1 MGIFD
6 KLKKKDGAVRC
17 SLVGACHHARESE
30 NGKRKCSHRFDCGRF
45 DDASLEKRSV
55 SKPEMPL
62 YPPCSL
68 STLSLDGT
76 MPSISMT
83 GSSSGAKEGAL
94 AVVGHRRQKGMT
106 DGGAEFFFLCFLP
119 FRPPL
124 SNSFSQAS
132 AAAAATAAAAPT
144 PAPSKHATTDT
155 ELANSTPRADPA
167 LLALLH
173 KADAPV
179 ESVVDLVGGTPMVR
193 LRRSVPPEGA
203 VVLAKL
209 ESLQPNSSVKDR

>member
-106 DGGAEFFFLCFLP
+106 DGGAEFFFLCFFREDMHVLLEFFPP
-119 FRPPL
+119 FF
-124 SNSFSQAS
+124 NW
-132 AAAAATAAAAPT
+132 
-144 PAPSKHATTDT
+144 
-155 ELANSTPRADPA
+155 N
-167 LLALLH
+167 LLNIWIFIYQMGFHL
-173 KADAPV
+173 K
-179 ESVVDLVGGTPMVR
+179 
-193 LRRSVPPEGA
+193 
-203 VVLAKL
+203 
-209 ESLQPNSSVKDR
+209 